1 MDAHT
6 EEKNFNHSC
15 VSIVPIFNKLE
26 HEELTWITEL
36 SHSKRFKK
44 NEFILQPLDSY
55 NHLYIIHTG
64 KVKVFRMTES
74 GNEQLTRLLVPGDF
88 MGELALFSEITNDS
102 FAEALS
108 DTEVCMIQRSD
119 FQKILLKHPS
129 TYMKVIEELS
139 RRLDR
144 AEKQVIQLNTQD
156 VEIRLASF
164 IIELSKVQETL
175 RIILPTSKKDLAS
188 YLGTTQETMSRKLS
202 TLESKKI
209 IKRSGQRNIHILDL
223 QALQQIVDAS

>member
-1 MDAHT
+1 
-6 EEKNFNHSC
+6 
-15 VSIVPIFNKLE
+15 
-26 HEELTWITEL
+26 
-36 SHSKRFKK
+36 
-44 NEFILQPLDSY
+44 
-55 NHLYIIHTG
+55 
-64 KVKVFRMTES
+64 
-74 GNEQLTRLLVPGDF
+74 
-88 MGELALFSEITNDS
+88 
-102 FAEALS
+102 
-108 DTEVCMIQRSD
+108 MIQRSD